1 MPFTARSNTTS
12 RGARPLRRGM
22 ISTAASDAS
31 SRRWG
36 TAVGPALI
44 VCLAAPAFFV
54 LLQPLIGVG
63 LLALGVGA
71 AIARERGRVAA
82 SAPSLARDLSLIA
95 LGMLV
100 VSAISLEA
108 KLDDPFD
115 TLHFHIPRQY
125 FDNLALA
132 GGRPPMGDLRIVSG
146 KGFHDPVIAH
156 LGLAMT
162 AALDHSRE
170 LSQLFLDQAMVAL
183 CTHIAGAYGTEVE
196 PRTLARG
203 LAEWQLKRAR
213 DMIASRLDGNVTI
226 TEIAAACGLT
236 PSYFAKQFAR
246 ATGMTPH
253 RWLLR
258 MRVDRGR
265 QLLLEGRLTI
275 ADIAIACGFAD
286 QSHFTRVFSR
296 EVGTAPKA
304 WRDAQRR

>member
-1 MPFTARSNTTS
+1 MTTDTGSYGERLDQHWHSKTIVTALSV
-12 RGARPLRRGM
+12 GGPL
-22 ISTAASDAS
+22 SPDVT
-31 SRRWG
+31 
-36 TAVGPALI
+36 
-44 VCLAAPAFFV
+44 
-54 LLQPLIGVG
+54 
-63 LLALGVGA
+63 
-71 AIARERGRVAA
+71 IARIAGGPGYGFVSPVPAQEGYA
-82 SAPSLARDLSLIA
+82 LSLE
-95 LGMLV
+95 LMDYNKGELWLDGRSTPQTELLRNNSV
-100 VSAISLEA
+100 FFDLRSSVEA

-296 EVGTAPKA
+296 EVGTSPKA